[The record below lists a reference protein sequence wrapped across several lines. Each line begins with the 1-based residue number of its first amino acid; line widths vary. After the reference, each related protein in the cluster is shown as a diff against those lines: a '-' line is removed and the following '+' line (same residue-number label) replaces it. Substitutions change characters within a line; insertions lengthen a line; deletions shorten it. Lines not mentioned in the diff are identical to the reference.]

1 MDIWSRL
8 SAIVVALQESS
19 AQLAE
24 RLQQLIKNTGEARRS
39 VAFTAA
45 MIALSAKMAKADGV
59 VTTDEILAF
68 YELFEIPEGEER
80 NVARLFSLAQQDVAG
95 YDLYAEKLYQ
105 LLADD
110 PQTCVDVLDGLFYI
124 AKADGVIHE
133 AELSYLEK
141 VASIFRLEPVSFS
154 RIKARHMRGHYDPY
168 MVLGV
173 DPEISDLDLQKVY
186 RQEVRET
193 HPDRLIGRGV
203 PEEFVRIA
211 NERLAALNAAY
222 AQVRAERGL

>member
-8 SAIVVALQESS
+8 SAIVAALQNSS
-19 AQLAE
+19 AQLADKM
-24 RLQQLIKNTGEARRS
+24 QQLIRSMGEARRS

-59 VTTDEILAF
+59 VTTDEIIAF
-68 YELFEIPEGEER
+68 YDLFEIPEGEER

-95 YDLYAEKLYQ
+95 YELYAEKLYQ
-105 LLADD
+105 LLQDD

-124 AKADGVIHE
+124 AKADGIVHE
-133 AELSYLEK
+133 AELAYLEH
-141 VASIFRLEPVSFS
+141 VASIFQVDGYSFN
-154 RIKARHMRGHYDPY
+154 RIKARHIRGQYDPY
-168 MVLGV
+168 VVLGV
-173 DPEISDLDLQKVY
+173 DPEISDLELQKVY

-211 NERLAALNAAY
+211 NERLAVLNAAY
-222 AQVRAERGL
+222 AQLRAERGL